1 LQTHQT
7 PETNASPTSRVNLRG
22 IFLPFTTPFTDTEEL
37 DIPGLQKNLRLWN
50 ASGISGYVALGS
62 TGERVHLDEREY
74 MQVVE
79 ASRAEVPSSLSFI
92 VGVGQQSTRQTINE
106 ARRVAAAGADAIL
119 AITPSFYRPAISQ
132 TALIDHYA
140 AVADASP
147 VPVILYSMPDLTGI
161 AIEPSTAAQLCRHNQ
176 IIGIKDSSA
185 DVPRFAETLRVV
197 SDDFAVLTGNGTV
210 LCDALI
216 AGARG
221 AILAVGCVAAA
232 FCLQMFD
239 DVSNV
244 RHEQARVLQQKLTP
258 LALAVTKRY
267 GIGGL
272 KAAMDQLGLVGGAVR
287 APLVS
292 PDQDARQAIARV
304 LRSVVMTGTTEGSSQ
319 TGKVALQER

>member
-1 LQTHQT
+1 LQTHQN
-7 PETNASPTSRVNLRG
+7 PGTNASPAPRLNLRG
-22 IFLPFTTPFTDTEEL
+22 IFLPFTTPFTATEEL
-37 DIPGLQKNLRLWN
+37 DIPALQKNLRRWN

-62 TGERVHLDEREY
+62 TGERVQLDEREY
-74 MQVVE
+74 MEVVE

-106 ARRVAAAGADAIL
+106 TRRVAAAGADAVL

-140 AVADASP
+140 ALADASP

-161 AIEPSTAAQLCRHNQ
+161 AIEPSTAAQLCQHDQ

-185 DVPRFAETLRVV
+185 DVPRFAETLKVV
-197 SDDFAVLTGNGTV
+197 AGDFAVLTGNGTV
-210 LCDALI
+210 LCDALM
-216 AGARG
+216 AGSRG
-221 AILAVGCVAAA
+221 GILAVGCVAAA
-232 FCLQMFD
+232 FCLQIFEAVMAGRD
-239 DVSNV
+239 
-244 RHEQARVLQQKLTP
+244 EEARAWQQKLTP

-292 PDQDARQAIARV
+292 PDENAREEIARV
-304 LRSVVMTGTTEGSSQ
+304 LRSVVMVAEGSSE